1 MRRVGWIAGV
11 SLASSLVVGLGTL
24 DRSRP
29 ETPRPPPAIAA
40 PRPDVWPATA
50 SPSGLLAQD
59 AAVERRLA
67 AMSLREKV
75 GQTIQAGVGS
85 IGPSDLVEWPVG
97 SVLAGGDDAPNGT
110 DKADGDAWLAL
121 AKSYQDASPTPLL
134 LGIDAVHGHNNV
146 VGAVIFPH
154 HVGLGAA
161 RDPGLVRRIEA
172 ATAEEV
178 AATGFDWDFAPTLA
192 VPQDPRWG
200 RSYEGFSSD
209 PAIVASYAGE
219 AVRGLQ
225 GDLGDGPLA
234 PGRVAA
240 TAKHFVGDGGTHLGH
255 DQGDTRLS
263 EDELARV
270 HGAGY
275 PPAIEAGAL
284 TVMASFSSWN
294 GRKMHGNRHLL
305 TDVLKGRLGF
315 AGLVVGDWNAHEQL
329 PGCTAGDCP
338 DALNAGIDL
347 YMAPFAWKD
356 LFRTTLAHVEAG
368 RIPIARLDDAVRRI
382 LRVKAKLGLL
392 DGPRERPPTSVIG
405 SAAHRAIAR
414 EAVRKSAVLLKN
426 DGVLPIRPGA
436 HVLVTGPAADD
447 VGAACGGW
455 TISWQ
460 GTGNTNADFPNGE
473 SIGAA
478 LGTRGAELSTDGT
491 YRETPDVAVVVFA
504 EPPYAE
510 SRGDLGDL
518 AWTDPRALRI
528 LLDLRSRGVPTVAV
542 LLSGRPRVVDR
553 EIAASGAFVAAFLPG
568 TEGGGLADLLTGAAD
583 FRGRLP
589 RPWPGEPAFPLGYGL
604 DYGAAAAGR

>member
-1 MRRVGWIAGV
+1 VIRAASIAGV
-11 SLASSLVVGLGTL
+11 GLASALLVGVGTV
-24 DRSRP
+24 DRSNPDNARP
-29 ETPRPPPAIAA
+29 TAEIAA
-40 PRPDVWPATA
+40 SEPELWPICA
-50 SPSGLLAQD
+50 SPPSLRADD

-67 AMSLREKV
+67 AMSVREKV
-75 GQTIQAGVGS
+75 GQTVQAGITS
-85 IGPSDLVEWPVG
+85 IRPADLAEWPVG
-97 SVLAGGDDAPNGT
+97 SILAGGDDAPNGQ
-110 DKADGDAWLAL
+110 DKAGPEAWLAL
-121 AKSYQDASPTPLL
+121 ARAYQDAAPTPLL

-161 RDPGLVRRIEA
+161 RDPDLVRRVEA

-178 AATGFDWDFAPTLA
+178 GATGFDWDFAPTLA

-209 PAIVASYAGE
+209 PAIVASYAGA

-225 GDLGDGPLA
+225 GDPGDGPLL

-240 TAKHFVGDGGTHLGH
+240 TAKHFLGDGGTHLGR
-255 DQGDTRLS
+255 DQGDTRIS
-263 EDELARV
+263 EAELVRV
-270 HGAGY
+270 HAAGY

-294 GRKMHGNRHLL
+294 GRKMHGNQRLL

-347 YMAPFAWKD
+347 LMAPYAWKE
-356 LFRTTLAHVEAG
+356 LFRATLSHVETG
-368 RIPIARLDDAVRRI
+368 RIPLARLDDAVRRI

-392 DGPRERPPTSVIG
+392 DGPRERPAVSVVG
-405 SAAHRAIAR
+405 SPAHRAIAR
-414 EAVRKSAVLLKN
+414 EAVQKSAVLLKN

-436 HVLVTGPAADD
+436 KVLVTGPAADD
-447 VGAACGGW
+447 IAAACGGW
-455 TISWQ
+455 TLSWQ
-460 GTGNTNADFPNGE
+460 GVGNTNTDFPNGQ

-478 LGTRGAELSTDGT
+478 LGGEVSTDGS
-491 YRETPDVAVVVFA
+491 YREKPDVAVVVFA

-510 SRGDLGDL
+510 SRGDLDDL
-518 AWTDPRALRI
+518 DWNDPRALRI
-528 LLDLRSRGVPTVAV
+528 LLDLRARGIPTVAV
-542 LLSGRPRVVDR
+542 LFSGRPRGVDR
-553 EIAASGAFVAAFLPG
+553 EIAASDAFVAAFLPG
-568 TEGGGLADLLTGAAD
+568 TEGGGLADLLAGRAA
-583 FRGRLP
+583 FQARLS
-589 RPWPGEPAFPLGYGL
+589 RPWPGEPSFPLGYGL
-604 DYGAAAAGR
+604 DAGAPAASR